1 MIYQYGHIVTSY
13 KGIISEHAQGEKSP
27 HHLILNKSLL
37 NHDALVSELDAFK
50 ERIMNVA
57 TILKQSW
64 ENLIV
69 IIKLMYLQGS

>member
-13 KGIISEHAQGEKSP
+13 EGIISEHAQGEKSP

-57 TILKQSW
+57 TILK
-64 ENLIV
+64 
-69 IIKLMYLQGS
+69 